1 MQAVPGL
8 LMKGGAAGIHAA
20 ALSDGSALALKID
33 DGTAAA
39 RTPVLIEVLAR
50 LGVSPEQLAAAP
62 AEPVLGGGRVVG
74 GFRMQPGA
82 LD

>member
-1 MQAVPGL
+1 
-8 LMKGGAAGIHAA
+8 MKGGAAGVHAA
-20 ALSDGSALALKID
+20 ALPDGSALALKID

-39 RTPVLIEVLAR
+39 RVSVLTEVLAR
-50 LGVSPEQLAAAP
+50 LGVSAGQLAAAP

-74 GFRMQPGA
+74 EFRMRAGW